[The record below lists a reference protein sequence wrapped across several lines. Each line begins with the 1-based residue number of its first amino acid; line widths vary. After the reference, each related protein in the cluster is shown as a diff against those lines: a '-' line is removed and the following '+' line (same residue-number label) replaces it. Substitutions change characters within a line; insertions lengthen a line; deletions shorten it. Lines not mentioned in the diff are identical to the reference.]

1 MPYLR
6 RFGSVYGS
14 LFLFLGNGIL
24 NIGFP
29 AYRHRQGYGIKITIS
44 HQADDAVPFPV
55 TLRLFS
61 LSPHQELSMEF
72 SGWLGFLS
80 ASIFLAFVPGPDNIF
95 VLLQSATNGF
105 RSGFFV
111 ILGLCTGLVFQTLCA
126 TLGLAAVV
134 AASTWLF
141 GAICVLGALYLLY
154 LAWGAWHA
162 PIVAEPTARVSSLA
176 PQAAWR
182 RGTLMN
188 ITNPKV
194 QIFFLAF
201 FPQFLFEGAGT
212 APVWVQM
219 LIMGITFI
227 AATLLVFT
235 LIAFFAGALS
245 LRLKKPMWQRVLN
258 KGSAVIFVLL
268 ALSALYQIVS
278 HQTGA

>member
-1 MPYLR
+1 
-6 RFGSVYGS
+6 
-14 LFLFLGNGIL
+14 
-24 NIGFP
+24 
-29 AYRHRQGYGIKITIS
+29 
-44 HQADDAVPFPV
+44 
-55 TLRLFS
+55 
-61 LSPHQELSMEF
+61 MEF

-162 PIVAEPTARVSSLA
+162 PIVAEPSARVSSLA

-201 FPQFLFEGAGT
+201 FPQFLFEGAGRRAGLGTDAHHGNHIHRGDT
-212 APVWVQM
+212 ACLHPDRVFCRGFVSSAEETHVAACSEQ
-219 LIMGITFI
+219 GIRRY
-227 AATLLVFT
+227 LC
-235 LIAFFAGALS
+235 S
-245 LRLKKPMWQRVLN
+245 SRD
-258 KGSAVIFVLL
+258 
-268 ALSALYQIVS
+268 LSALSDRVS
-278 HQTGA
+278 SDGSVIFSPPLSPLTQTKMLDRAVFNCQSPS

>member
-1 MPYLR
+1 
-6 RFGSVYGS
+6 
-14 LFLFLGNGIL
+14 
-24 NIGFP
+24 
-29 AYRHRQGYGIKITIS
+29 
-44 HQADDAVPFPV
+44 
-55 TLRLFS
+55 
-61 LSPHQELSMEF
+61 MEF

-154 LAWGAWHA
+154 IAWGAWHA
-162 PIVAEPTARVSSLA
+162 PIVAEPSARVSSLA

-201 FPQFLFEGAGT
+201 FPQFLFEGAGRRAGLGTDAHHGNHIHRGDT
-212 APVWVQM
+212 ACLHPDRVFCRGFVSSAEETHVAACSEQ
-219 LIMGITFI
+219 GIRRY
-227 AATLLVFT
+227 LCSSRD
-235 LIAFFAGALS
+235 LS
-245 LRLKKPMWQRVLN
+245 SLSDRVSSD
-258 KGSAVIFVLL
+258 GSVIFSPLSPSDTNQDAGSGGLQLPESILTVKFL
-268 ALSALYQIVS
+268 ALHPQKNPSRYRLGFWILVGWREQRIPYYQGL
-278 HQTGA
+278 QTG